1 MHDYLANYSDVT
13 LKLIVGLAVFL
24 LVLRTTGRGSLSQM
38 TPIDLVSNFVMG
50 GIIGGV
56 IYNPATGILHF
67 LGVLFIWEAL
77 VILVNYSRKHFPF
90 IRDIVAGGDLPL
102 VIDGKYQIKN
112 FKRIGLDVNDFVTM
126 LRIKGAAPHEVAFA
140 NFESN
145 GSLSVIKKE
154 EDRVSVILIK
164 NGEIIKD
171 NLELAHKTEQWVQD
185 QVKKQKVELENIY
198 LAEWFEEKTPT
209 GRERNGLF
217 IVPIPKDSD

>member
-1 MHDYLANYSDVT
+1 MHDYLGNYTDVT
-13 LKLIVGLAVFL
+13 LKLVVGLVVFL

-56 IYNPATGILHF
+56 IYNPSTGIVNF
-67 LGVLFIWEAL
+67 LIVLFIWEAL
-77 VILVNYSRKHFPF
+77 VIIVNYSRKHFPL
-90 IRDIVAGGDLPL
+90 IRNIVAGGDLPL
-102 VIDGKYQIKN
+102 VIDGEYQIKN

-126 LRIKGAAPHEVAFA
+126 LRIKGAAPHEVAYA

-164 NGEIIKD
+164 NGEIIED
-171 NLELAHKTEQWVQD
+171 NLELAHKDENWVIEQLKD
-185 QVKKQKVELENIY
+185 QKFELENIY
-198 LAEWFEEKTPT
+198 LAEWFEEKTPS
-209 GRERNGLF
+209 GRDRSGLF
-217 IVPIPKDSD
+217 VVPFPKSDK